1 MRISNTDS
9 KVLSSGKNWV
19 VCPFDDLEKL
29 FSQNKSNKVI
39 RTDTVTPEIDLNQ
52 KSREHEDR
60 LIIKERDLQARKII
74 AHPQRFYKGTRKN
87 GLMSKDRRK
96 HKNNERYGVMSLA
109 EHVNV
114 LSGLRVKALAFCGDA
129 IEIPCTGWADA
140 LSGVMCYLAENMPG
154 TIEQIDKEGL
164 LGWVDKNDPSIDMQR
179 SWRQGNCHVRLGE
192 NKDACFLIQWLFLMC
207 GIPLNEVDF
216 YYDRYT
222 DENWRIHQQKIR
234 HQQEIQKLLEVS
246 RKKTKPKSKIDYPF
260 FTLRHSHGN
269 KKKQPSNSISRRCCK
284 VHSIPASDR
293 VYMVMD
299 GVVVFCSPRTT
310 IDSSK
315 EVMRVDTPEEWN
327 GS

>member
-1 MRISNTDS
+1 M
-9 KVLSSGKNWV
+9 SGKMT
-19 VCPFDDLEKL
+19 
-29 FSQNKSNKVI
+29 QN
-39 RTDTVTPEIDLNQ
+39 
-52 KSREHEDR
+52 
-60 LIIKERDLQARKII
+60 
-74 AHPQRFYKGTRKN
+74 
-87 GLMSKDRRK
+87 
-96 HKNNERYGVMSLA
+96 
-109 EHVNV
+109 
-114 LSGLRVKALAFCGDA
+114 
-129 IEIPCTGWADA
+129 
-140 LSGVMCYLAENMPG
+140 
-154 TIEQIDKEGL
+154 
-164 LGWVDKNDPSIDMQR
+164 
-179 SWRQGNCHVRLGE
+179 
-192 NKDACFLIQWLFLMC
+192 
-207 GIPLNEVDF
+207 

-234 HQQEIQKLLEVS
+234 HQQEIQKQLEVS
-246 RKKTKPKSKIDYPF
+246 RKTKFKSKIDYPF